1 MVPISRFQLSD
12 IVIKTPGM
20 QIRDKIL
27 QRYGTLE
34 AFAEAIDLYE
44 SSISQYLS
52 SKNLGSTTFKIRTTQ
67 AFGQDFHKL
76 YLTEQ
81 EQIRHFTSTVSW
93 YIEEYNRLKDIHIL
107 ERLKKLAIEKELLED
122 YAIVCRCFAYYYRNQ
137 GKRDRSLAYMELAV
151 NYMRGKENI
160 DRFGLYLSDL
170 IWMKIPDVSKTSLAK
185 LLEEFHGTVK
195 QVKGPLTT
203 GHMYYNLGQV
213 YLALGE
219 LDKCKENYLRVF
231 DYLQDPQTLARLHL
245 SIGEVEARLGDDE
258 AALACCRSAEAMLDG
273 GDEAMRLVYRGY
285 AQYYL
290 GKGQPVAAE
299 PYADRMFENPAW
311 RVSST
316 EHDFITPYAAVKVAL
331 GKSGQL
337 VSLVQ
342 GLLEE
347 IDLGYLYTINHL
359 GLLDEALERYG
370 YPPEVLTRIKR
381 VVMTHLKNHRL
392 DDDSR
397 NMLKRLLGSLSVK
410 LEQ

>member
-1 MVPISRFQLSD
+1 
-12 IVIKTPGM
+12 M

-44 SSISQYLS
+44 SSIGQYLS

-107 ERLKKLAIEKELLED
+107 GGGVGVRVSEGLADNVERLKKLAIEKELLED

-185 LLEEFHGTVK
+185 LLEEFHVTVK

-213 YLALGE
+213 YLTLGE
-219 LDKCKENYLRVF
+219 LEKCRENYLRVF
-231 DYLQDPQTLARLHL
+231 DYLQDPETLARLHL

-258 AALACCRSAEAMLDG
+258 AALACCRRAEAMLDG
-273 GDEAMRLVYRGY
+273 GHEAMRLVYRGY

-290 GKGQPVAAE
+290 GKGEPGTAE
-299 PYADRMFENPAW
+299 PYADRLFENPGW

-337 VSLVQ
+337 VSLV
-342 GLLEE
+342 GSLLAE

-359 GLLDEALERYG
+359 GLLDEALERHE
-370 YPPEVLTRIKR
+370 YPPEVLTQIKR
-381 VVMTHLKNHRL
+381 VVMSHLKNHRL

-410 LEQ
+410 LER